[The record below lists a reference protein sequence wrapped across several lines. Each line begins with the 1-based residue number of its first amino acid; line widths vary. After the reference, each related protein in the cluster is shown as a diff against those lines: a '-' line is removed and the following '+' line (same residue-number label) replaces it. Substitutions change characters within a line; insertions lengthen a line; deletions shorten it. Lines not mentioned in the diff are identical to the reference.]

1 MGPLKKGITI
11 RYRSMKFPK
20 KSKISHVCTAA
31 LSACFAENTQSCRII
46 PSYLSCSEVQAL
58 LRLDSTF
65 RALVVDL
72 VRVLD
77 FGNWVDDDTV
87 ALISERFPR
96 STKISL
102 QGCFRVTNAIVLALN
117 RLDCLHTLN
126 LRGTQVTDLSDF
138 GNLGS
143 LRNLKRS

>member
-1 MGPLKKGITI
+1 
-11 RYRSMKFPK
+11 MKSPK
-20 KSKISHVCTAA
+20 KSKISHVCTAAA

-46 PSYLSCSEVQAL
+46 PLYLSCSEVQAL

-77 FGNWVDDDTV
+77 FSNWVDDDTV

-126 LRGTQVTDLSDF
+126 LRGTQVTDF

-143 LRNLKRS
+143 LRNLKELRCNKLRGI